1 MMCKLMYTLFTQ
13 RQAQKKP
20 QLRGLIESKKLN

>member
-20 QLRGLIESKKLN
+20 QLRGLIGVIYG